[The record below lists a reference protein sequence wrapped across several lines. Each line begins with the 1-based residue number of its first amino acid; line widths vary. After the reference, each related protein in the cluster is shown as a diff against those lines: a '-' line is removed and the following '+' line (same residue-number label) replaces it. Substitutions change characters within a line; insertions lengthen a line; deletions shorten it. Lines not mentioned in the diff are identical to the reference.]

1 MFPEDFIGS
10 KEVLGN
16 VVRYFASFGEAIRDF
31 TVEEFCQEDERDAG
45 KSYKINDFHKMAD
58 NQERELIPL
67 KLESSGTLKMF
78 ALYPSLKDVLVD
90 HGGTLFLDELMIG
103 LIVSQIASLY
113 TSARLSGLADEMSGF
128 FYRLK
133 KTEIEYLKNAGS
145 DIKNLSGNQ
154 RMPDGLKTKPR
165 DSQKTLPSTQ
175 KQIHHMIV

>member
-1 MFPEDFIGS
+1 MFPEDFIDS

-90 HGGTLFLDELMIG
+90 HGGGTLFLDELNCFVMGI
-103 LIVSQIASLY
+103 
-113 TSARLSGLADEMSGF
+113 R
-128 FYRLK
+128 
-133 KTEIEYLKNAGS
+133 
-145 DIKNLSGNQ
+145 
-154 RMPDGLKTKPR
+154 
-165 DSQKTLPSTQ
+165 
-175 KQIHHMIV
+175 